1 MTFKTYGDCWY
12 IMVFFLK
19 KTMKKL
25 DFSFEGEYY
34 IVEEKFVSKDNHKQ

>member
-1 MTFKTYGDCWY
+1 
-12 IMVFFLK
+12 MVTVDTSWCFSSK